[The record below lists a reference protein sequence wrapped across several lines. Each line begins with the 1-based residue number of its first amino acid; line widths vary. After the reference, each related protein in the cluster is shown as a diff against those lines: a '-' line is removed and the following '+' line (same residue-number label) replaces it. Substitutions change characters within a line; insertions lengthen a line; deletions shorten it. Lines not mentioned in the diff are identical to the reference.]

1 MSTEVQI
8 NVFASGLDLEG
19 QAPSFQVADRGAC
32 RKLSARGDRSDV
44 IAALS
49 SFVEA
54 LNNSPDGQY
63 MIKVFVHDREVMI
76 PTRGAEPVEL
86 RAD

>member
-8 NVFASGLDLEG
+8 AVFSPGLDLAG
-19 QAPSFQVADRGAC
+19 QAPTFQVADRGGC
-32 RKLSARGDRSDV
+32 RKLSASGDRSDV

-54 LNNSPDGQY
+54 LNNAPDAQY
-63 MIKVFVHDREVMI
+63 TIKVFVHDREMI
-76 PTRGAEPVEL
+76 PAGRQEAARV
-86 RAD
+86 D

>member
-8 NVFASGLDLEG
+8 AVFSPGLDLAG
-19 QAPSFQVADRGAC
+19 QAPSFQLADRGGC

-54 LNNSPDGQY
+54 LNNAPDSQY
-63 MIKVFVHDREVMI
+63 AIKVFVHDREAVT
-76 PTRGAEPVEL
+76 PRPEGVASV

>member
-8 NVFASGLDLEG
+8 AVFSPGLDLAG
-19 QAPSFQVADRGAC
+19 QAPGFQMADRGGC

-54 LNNSPDGQY
+54 LNNAPDAQY
-63 MIKVFVHDREVMI
+63 TIKVFVHDREVI
-76 PTRGAEPVEL
+76 PARPEGAVQ
-86 RAD
+86 AD

>member
-8 NVFASGLDLEG
+8 AVFSPGLDLAG
-19 QAPSFQVADRGAC
+19 QAPTFQVADRGGC

-54 LNNSPDGQY
+54 LNNAPDAQY
-63 MIKVFVHDREVMI
+63 TIKVFVHDREAI
-76 PTRGAEPVEL
+76 PGPPEGPV

>member
-8 NVFASGLDLEG
+8 AVFSPGLDLAG
-19 QAPSFQVADRGAC
+19 QAPTFQMADRGGC
-32 RKLSARGDRSDV
+32 RKLSASGDRSDV

-54 LNNSPDGQY
+54 LNNAPDAQY
-63 MIKVFVHDREVMI
+63 TIKVFVHDREVI
-76 PTRGAEPVEL
+76 PTRPDGAVQ
-86 RAD
+86 AD

>member
-8 NVFASGLDLEG
+8 AVFAAGLDLAN

-54 LNNSPDGQY
+54 LNNAPDAQY
-63 MIKVFVHDREVMI
+63 MIKVFVHDREVGI
-76 PTRGAEPVEL
+76 PA

>member
-8 NVFASGLDLEG
+8 AVFSPGLDLAG
-19 QAPSFQVADRGAC
+19 QAPTFQVADRGGC
-32 RKLSARGDRSDV
+32 RKLSASGDRSDV

-54 LNNSPDGQY
+54 LNNAPDAQY
-63 MIKVFVHDREVMI
+63 TIKVFVHDREVLPVRPDGAI
-76 PTRGAEPVEL
+76 P
-86 RAD
+86 AD

>member
-8 NVFASGLDLEG
+8 AVFSPGLDLAG
-19 QAPSFQVADRGAC
+19 QAPTFQVADRGGC

-54 LNNSPDGQY
+54 LNNAPDAQY
-63 MIKVFVHDREVMI
+63 TIKVVVHDREVI
-76 PTRGAEPVEL
+76 PVRPDGAVQ
-86 RAD
+86 AD

>member
-8 NVFASGLDLEG
+8 AVFAAGLDLAG
-19 QAPSFQVADRGAC
+19 QAPSFEVADRGAC

-54 LNNSPDGQY
+54 LNNAPNAQY
-63 MIKVFVHDREVMI
+63 MIKVFVHDREVI
-76 PTRGAEPVEL
+76 PGRQDSVEV

>member
-8 NVFASGLDLEG
+8 AVFSPGLDLAG
-19 QAPSFQVADRGAC
+19 QDPSFRVADRGGC

-54 LNNSPDGQY
+54 LNNAPDAQY
-63 MIKVFVHDREVMI
+63 TIKVFVHDREVI
-76 PTRGAEPVEL
+76 PARQDGAV

>member
-1 MSTEVQI
+1 MSTEIQI
-8 NVFASGLDLEG
+8 AVFSPGLDLDG
-19 QAPSFQVADRGAC
+19 QAPTFQVADRGGC

-54 LNNSPDGQY
+54 LNNAPDAHY
-63 MIKVFVHDREVMI
+63 SIKVFIHDREAI
-76 PTRGAEPVEL
+76 PGRQEPV
-86 RAD
+86 D

>member
-8 NVFASGLDLEG
+8 AVFSPGLDLAG

-32 RKLSARGDRSDV
+32 RKLSAHGERSDV

-54 LNNSPDGQY
+54 LNNAPDAQY
-63 MIKVFVHDREVMI
+63 TIKIFVHERDVVTPRSEAAIRV
-76 PTRGAEPVEL
+76 
-86 RAD
+86 D